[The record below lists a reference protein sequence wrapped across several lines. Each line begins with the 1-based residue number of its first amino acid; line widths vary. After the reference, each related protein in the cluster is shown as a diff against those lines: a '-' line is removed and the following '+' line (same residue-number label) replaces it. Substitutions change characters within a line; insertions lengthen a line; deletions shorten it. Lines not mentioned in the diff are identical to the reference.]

1 MKTIR
6 SFILLMGTLFFA
18 VTIPTGIFAEE
29 GTVPQ
34 HAQNAMLMSG
44 GRLALSA
51 ITAYVDGQIEGMAR
65 LLGTMAETKEVKS
78 GNWDRM
84 KPLLVEVKRHS
95 IPSVIFFAHTD
106 GSYFT
111 VERGAVDRNIK
122 DRPYFS
128 MVMSGNV
135 SFGQLV
141 ISRSTGKYV
150 AIAAVPVRDKGR
162 VVGLLG
168 ASIYLEELNEQVLKV
183 LQLPENVIFYVL
195 DQEGIT
201 ALHFWKQYIF
211 QDPAKLDSPSLARA
225 VKEIMTK
232 REGYVSYEFMG
243 KPRDLIYMTSAIT
256 GWHYVLGVMR
266 EE

>member
-6 SFILLMGTLFFA
+6 SLIFLMGMLFFT
-18 VTIPTGIFAEE
+18 VMLPTGIFAEE
-29 GTVPQ
+29 GTVRQ
-34 HAQNAMLMSG
+34 HTQNAMLMSE
-44 GRLALSA
+44 GRVALSA
-51 ITAYVDGQIEGMAR
+51 IAAYVDGQIDGMAR
-65 LLGTMAETKEVKS
+65 LLGTLAEIKEVKS
-78 GNWDRM
+78 GDWNRM
-84 KPLLVEVKRHS
+84 KPILIEVKRHV
-95 IPSVIFFAHTD
+95 IPSVIFFAHAD

-111 VERGAVDRNIK
+111 VERGAIERNIK
-122 DRPYFS
+122 DRHYFS
-128 MVMSGNV
+128 VVMAGNV
-135 SFGQLV
+135 SLGQLV

-150 AIAAVPVRDKGR
+150 AIAAVPVRDRGR

-195 DQEGIT
+195 DQDGIT

-211 QDPAKLDSPSLARA
+211 QDPTKLDSPSLARA

-232 REGYVSYEFMG
+232 PEGYVSYEFMG
-243 KPRDLIYMTSAIT
+243 KPQDLIYMTSSTT